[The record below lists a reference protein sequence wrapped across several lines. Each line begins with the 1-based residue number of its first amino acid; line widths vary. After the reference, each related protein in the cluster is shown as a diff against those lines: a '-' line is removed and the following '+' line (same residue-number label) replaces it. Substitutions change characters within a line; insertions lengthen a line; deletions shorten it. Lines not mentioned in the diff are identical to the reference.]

1 MPQMSPLWWEIL
13 FIVFLLTYMMHNILI
28 YFNKKNNLYS
38 KTFIIHKKVNNS
50 NWMW

>member
-13 FIVFLLTYMMHNILI
+13 FMIFIISYLLFNILI
-28 YFNKKNNLYS
+28 YFNKKNLLIIKDNKFKKINNL
-38 KTFIIHKKVNNS
+38 